1 MGECQ
6 FFVSL
11 SIHNISIRSWQISHT
26 LMSSLSAGIPAVVVA
41 VSVST
46 SLLFLLLLFILLLC
60 FFIQRR
66 AKRRREE
73 EATIDDE
80 NPVYGDYFDLAP
92 RMEVEDSN
100 DYYSSDYEAGT
111 GTSKTTDTNSYYE

>member
-1 MGECQ
+1 MM
-6 FFVSL
+6 VISKL
-11 SIHNISIRSWQISHT
+11 HLKMKDNIKSWQIPHS
-26 LMSSLSAGIPAVVVA
+26 LMFSLSAGIPDPAVVVA

-46 SLLFLLLLFILLLC
+46 SLLFLLLLFFILLC

-80 NPVYGDYFDLAP
+80 NPVYGDYFDLDP

-111 GTSKTTDTNSYYE
+111 GTSRTTDTNSFYE